1 MVFLFLSCIKH
12 SSKDKVTT
20 ILVQEWLGKKLLFPS
35 NLIFTQRGKDSINM
49 NIGKAEYKIFI
60 YIDSIGCT
68 DCKLQ
73 LDKWEKLKLRID
85 SIKDNIPLLFFF
97 HSKHSRE
104 IRFIQDRNNFDY
116 FICIDT
122 NDELNKLNH
131 FPSDIMFQTFL
142 LDKDNKV
149 VVIGNPV
156 HNLAV
161 QDLYIKTITEGEA
174 TASESD
180 KTTISIPFLEK
191 DLGVVKEGTTK
202 ASEFTITNT
211 GNRPL
216 VIKGTT
222 TSCDCTTAETDR
234 QEIPKG
240 ESCVLTIHY
249 EAESKGYFLRTVT
262 LYCNAENAPIEFSI
276 IGTVK

>member
-1 MVFLFLSCIKH
+1 
-12 SSKDKVTT
+12 
-20 ILVQEWLGKKLLFPS
+20 
-35 NLIFTQRGKDSINM
+35 
-49 NIGKAEYKIFI
+49 
-60 YIDSIGCT
+60 
-68 DCKLQ
+68 
-73 LDKWEKLKLRID
+73 
-85 SIKDNIPLLFFF
+85 
-97 HSKHSRE
+97 
-104 IRFIQDRNNFDY
+104 
-116 FICIDT
+116 
-122 NDELNKLNH
+122 
-131 FPSDIMFQTFL
+131 MFQTFL

-149 VVIGNPV
+149 VVIGNPI

-174 TASESD
+174 TASEPD